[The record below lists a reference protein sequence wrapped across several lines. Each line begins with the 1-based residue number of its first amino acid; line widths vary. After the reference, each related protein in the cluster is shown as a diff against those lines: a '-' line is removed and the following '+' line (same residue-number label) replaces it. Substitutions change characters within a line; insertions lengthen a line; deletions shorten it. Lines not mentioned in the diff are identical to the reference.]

1 MLAIV
6 FWKLNEYA
14 QRKKLHASYKPLVI
28 KNQQKILLNCYRAW
42 SEHTQQKS
50 ALRQMVT
57 DIKEAKALQKSKE
70 IIERLQAY
78 CKQR

>member
-14 QRKKLHASYKPLVI
+14 QRKKLHSSYKPLVI
-28 KNQQKILLNCYRAW
+28 QNQKRILLNCYRAW

-50 ALRQMVT
+50 ALRQMVA
-57 DIKEAKALQKSKE
+57 DIREAKALEKSKE
-70 IIERLQAY
+70 IIDRLLAY
-78 CKQR
+78 C